1 MNHLG
6 MDGEFES
13 WIRATDE
20 YANHLSRHPSL
31 DPKERQRLLEL
42 AKGLRGKFGG
52 ADDSAVRRDDLEGG

>member
-6 MDGEFES
+6 MDGEFER

-31 DPKERQRLLEL
+31 DSKERQRLLEL
-42 AKGLRGKFGG
+42 ANGLRGKFGRP
-52 ADDSAVRRDDLEGG
+52 DDSLVRRDDPENG